1 MSDQSRTDERGGATL
16 KFVIV
21 MAIIGAIAFAGYKF
35 VPVVYQSYLFKDL
48 MQHNVDVAATQG
60 YQPQWV
66 RDQLFKSLPE
76 YNIPQTAM
84 ITPVARDNRIEV
96 TVQYTL
102 PIEFPG
108 YTYQYEFDHTAR
120 STAFLSFK

>member
-1 MSDQSRTDERGGATL
+1 MIDQTRTNELGGATL

-35 VPVVYQSYLFKDL
+35 VPVAYQSYLFKDL